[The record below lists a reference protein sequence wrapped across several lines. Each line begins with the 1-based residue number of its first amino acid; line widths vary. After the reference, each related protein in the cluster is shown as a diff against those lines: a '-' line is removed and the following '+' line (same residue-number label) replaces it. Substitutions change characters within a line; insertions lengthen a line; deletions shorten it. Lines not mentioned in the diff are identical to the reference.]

1 VLLAQSLSRVWQIIN
16 RTLLEVNV
24 VFFNRGPRGCVG
36 YETFVIVLKCV
47 SSLSTR
53 EPHFDITMPCSHIL
67 VHVLHEALQKQAPLS
82 SADSLNARHTADMPA
97 SFEHALT
104 GRGMSLL
111 LV

>member
-1 VLLAQSLSRVWQIIN
+1 MLN
-16 RTLLEVNV
+16 RTLLEINV
-24 VFFNRGPRGCVG
+24 VFFIRGPRDCVG

-53 EPHFDITMPCSHIL
+53 GPHFDITMPCSHIL
-67 VHVLHEALQKQAPLS
+67 VHVLHKALQKQTPLS
-82 SADSLNARHTADMPA
+82 SADSLNACHTSDMPA

-104 GRGMSLL
+104 GRGISLL